1 MTEGRSLLL
10 DTAPPRTVA
19 DLTPGLLTE
28 LLAGSF
34 PAVGVTSAH
43 ARSVHQG
50 TTTHVHLDLTYAAG
64 SPGDAPTRVFVKT
77 ELSTVDDLPEG
88 FVTALSE
95 GGEGASIL
103 LAEQR
108 FYRDI
113 APTLDIELLHVYA
126 SEPVPGPAQFLILSE
141 DVTERGATFPDPA
154 APQTPDQVAALLTTL
169 AHLHASCWDSPRL
182 RDGGDLAWLDT
193 PMDGLFT
200 SFLRTDGWALIRLLL
215 DEPYKVPLLAVSGM
229 TADTAEQAFWRTQEI
244 FTRGPLTLQHGDP
257 HPGNVY
263 HLPGGAVGLLDW
275 QLVRRASWVH
285 DVGYAIVGALD
296 PAVRRTTERDLLAGY
311 LAELRAL
318 DVGAPDLDDAYESYR
333 CSPPWG
339 FAMWA
344 IAPGV
349 MYSDDL
355 VGAVLER
362 FAAATREL
370 DTLKVLGL

>member
-1 MTEGRSLLL
+1 MTGRATTLES
-10 DTAPPRTVA
+10 TPPRTVA

-34 PAVGVTSAH
+34 PGATVASAR
-43 ARSVHQG
+43 ARSIHQG
-50 TTTHVHLDLTYAAG
+50 TTTHVHLDLTYAPG
-64 SPGDAPTRVFVKT
+64 SPDDAPEHVFVKT

-88 FVTALSE
+88 FVNALSE

-108 FYRDI
+108 FYGEI
-113 APTLDIELLHVYA
+113 APSLEVELLQVYA
-126 SEPVPGPAQFLILSE
+126 SEPVPGPAQFLILAE
-141 DVTERGATFPDPA
+141 DVTLRGATFPDPA
-154 APQTPDQVAALLTTL
+154 TAQTPDQVAALLTTL
-169 AHLHASCWDSPRL
+169 AHLHASFWDSPRL
-182 RDGGDLAWLDT
+182 RAGGDLAWLDT
-193 PMDGLFT
+193 PVDGLFT

-215 DEPYKVPLLAVSGM
+215 DEPYKVPLLAASGM
-229 TADTAEQAFWRTQEI
+229 TADTAERAFWRAQEV
-244 FTRGPLTLQHGDP
+244 FARGPLTLQHGDP

-263 HLPGGAVGLLDW
+263 HLPDGAVGLLDW

-285 DVGYAIVGALD
+285 DIGYAIVGALD
-296 PAVRRTTERDLLAGY
+296 PAVRRVAERDLLAGY
-311 LAELRAL
+311 LGELRTL
-318 DVGAPDLDDAYESYR
+318 GVTPPELDDAYETYR

-355 VGAVLER
+355 VGAVLDR

-370 DTLKVLGL
+370 DTLNVLGL